1 MKYTVQAKHWSGGWE
16 LHVDGIGVTQ
26 SRVLANARQQ
36 AADLI
41 ESYTDA
47 PVDIDDVVIVA
58 DLGELST
65 EVRNARRLTVEAEDM
80 QKKAAREARRV
91 AKELRGL
98 GLSVSD
104 SAEVLGVSRGRVSQ
118 LTGTER
124 KSSKAA
130 KSKAAKSKAV

>member
-16 LHVDGIGVTQ
+16 LHVDGLGVTQ

-130 KSKAAKSKAV
+130 KSKAV